1 MLDTTYVNPPDLLAI
16 ARNGLPS
23 APHDRAH
30 VIVLG
35 AGIAGLVAASEL
47 KRAGHRVTV
56 LEAQHRVGGRVL
68 TLRAPFSAGQWGEAG
83 AMRIPAKHKL
93 VMAYVERY
101 GLRVRP
107 FCSSNPAGWSLF
119 RRQRRRLGDTLRESH
134 RLGFDLAGRELT
146 QPFPEI
152 WSLIVDPISE
162 ALDRDGPEAFAAL
175 RARLQSVSLRDF
187 LRGEGW
193 SDGAIEMYGLF
204 AGFETLL
211 YASAFEFLREF
222 VAKLRE
228 QTVAIDGGMDLL
240 PQAFLPELA
249 GDIQYGALVTTLDQ
263 DERGVAV
270 HVRGLGGPRVVRGD
284 YAICT
289 LPFSVLRHVEVVR
302 PFSWQKQ
309 RAIRNIHYESA
320 TKIFFECRERF
331 WETRDGIYG
340 GASVTD
346 LAIRNTYYPE
356 HGRASGRGVLLASYS
371 HGQDAL
377 RWGALPPHERHIQAL
392 ENLGE
397 LHPEA
402 PSLVEAAASVVW
414 SNDEFAGG
422 AYAFFQ
428 PHQEALL
435 HDHVIAPEGRY
446 HFAGEHASLQHR
458 WLQGGVESALRA
470 AREIHTRT
478 LREPV
483 TLRSEDTMRSPA
495 FIESEEARV
504 AVARDFGGV
513 VHDVPAYLLR
523 PRSIDEVAEAV
534 RWARARGLK
543 VAARGVGH
551 SAGGQ
556 SQVRDGLVLDMT
568 ALNQVHHVD
577 LSNRRFVADAGVTW
591 QHILDLLLP
600 MGLVPDVVT
609 DWLHLTL
616 GGTIIA
622 GGVGAQSFKRGI
634 QADLI
639 EEMTVVTGEGEV
651 LTCSASQNAEL
662 FDATRAGLG
671 QYGVIVR
678 ATMRLGQAP
687 RRATLDHLVY
697 DDLEAFAGDVERLME
712 CAAVDGLLAH
722 AVGNTLELI
731 AHSTGVDPRT
741 RGLTASPAQG
751 RWVYDLEVLRH
762 HDEATD
768 APGALPEGL
777 RAIPALSHTQEW
789 EYSAMLSRIP
799 PIVERDQREGAAPHP
814 ELALF
819 IPHSRLS
826 GFLGEVM
833 AETAVEDMGG
843 GPILIIPLARGC
855 IQAPFFRVPDEP
867 RCWLVGLLRA
877 ATTPERIAALSRVNV
892 NLYHRAVAIGGR
904 RYPCDGVPAPADS
917 AGWALHFGEVWERAL
932 AAKRRFD
939 PDRLLAPALGI
950 FRDAP

>member
-1 MLDTTYVNPPDLLAI
+1 
-16 ARNGLPS
+16 
-23 APHDRAH
+23 
-30 VIVLG
+30 
-35 AGIAGLVAASEL
+35 
-47 KRAGHRVTV
+47 
-56 LEAQHRVGGRVL
+56 
-68 TLRAPFSAGQWGEAG
+68 
-83 AMRIPAKHKL
+83 
-93 VMAYVERY
+93 
-101 GLRVRP
+101 
-107 FCSSNPAGWSLF
+107 
-119 RRQRRRLGDTLRESH
+119 
-134 RLGFDLAGRELT
+134 
-146 QPFPEI
+146 
-152 WSLIVDPISE
+152 
-162 ALDRDGPEAFAAL
+162 
-175 RARLQSVSLRDF
+175 
-187 LRGEGW
+187 
-193 SDGAIEMYGLF
+193 
-204 AGFETLL
+204 
-211 YASAFEFLREF
+211 
-222 VAKLRE
+222 
-228 QTVAIDGGMDLL
+228 
-240 PQAFLPELA
+240 
-249 GDIQYGALVTTLDQ
+249 
-263 DERGVAV
+263 
-270 HVRGLGGPRVVRGD
+270 
-284 YAICT
+284 
-289 LPFSVLRHVEVVR
+289 
-302 PFSWQKQ
+302 
-309 RAIRNIHYESA
+309 
-320 TKIFFECRERF
+320 
-331 WETRDGIYG
+331 
-340 GASVTD
+340 
-346 LAIRNTYYPE
+346 
-356 HGRASGRGVLLASYS
+356 
-371 HGQDAL
+371 
-377 RWGALPPHERHIQAL
+377 
-392 ENLGE
+392 
-397 LHPEA
+397 
-402 PSLVEAAASVVW
+402 
-414 SNDEFAGG
+414 
-422 AYAFFQ
+422 
-428 PHQEALL
+428 
-435 HDHVIAPEGRY
+435 
-446 HFAGEHASLQHR
+446 
-458 WLQGGVESALRA
+458 
-470 AREIHTRT
+470 
-478 LREPV
+478 
-483 TLRSEDTMRSPA
+483 
-495 FIESEEARV
+495 
-504 AVARDFGGV
+504 
-513 VHDVPAYLLR
+513 VPAYLLR

-678 ATMRLGQAP
+678 ATMRLGHAP

-712 CAAVDGLLAH
+712 CPSVDGLLAH

-777 RAIPALSHTQEW
+777 RAIPSLSHAQVW
-789 EYSAMLSRIP
+789 EYSALLSRIP

-843 GPILIIPLARGC
+843 GPILIIPLARRC
-855 IQAPFFRVPDEP
+855 IQAPFFRLPDEP

-877 ATTPERIAALSRVNV
+877 ATTPERVAALSRVNV
-892 NLYHRAVAIGGR
+892 DLYHRAVAIGGR

-917 AGWALHFGEVWERAL
+917 AGWAQHFGEVWARAL